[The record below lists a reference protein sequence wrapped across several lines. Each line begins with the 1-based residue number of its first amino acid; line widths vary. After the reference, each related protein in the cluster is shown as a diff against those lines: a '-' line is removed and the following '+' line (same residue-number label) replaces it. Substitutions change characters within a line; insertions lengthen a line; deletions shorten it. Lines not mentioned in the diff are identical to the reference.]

1 MSKYKFKA
9 IKPKSFKGN
18 RLKKIAYAFR
28 GYFPHNYIESDRI
41 IKFEQKIIDVKVY
54 DL

>member
-1 MSKYKFKA
+1 MRKYKFKD

-41 IKFEQKIIDVKVY
+41 IIRLSLIHI
-54 DL
+54 